1 MDTYRTPARFP
12 GFEWVLYQEHTFTGF
27 LPLQIEI
34 LDSQSS
40 SLFSN
45 EPFQKK
51 PVMTIEDL
59 VLHSD
64 DHFKYH
70 LLVNGQYS
78 QSHLGWHFRKL
89 KAQKARTSLLPR
101 FSEKSHSCLWAL
113 SFELWNRIVPRR
125 SEDPLLLVPLVPP
138 RSEDPLLLVPLV
150 PRTLTCPNLSHLGPI
165 WVNHLSFPNS
175 LFSDFFLGFSLPFHV
190 SKNTFEWKVCFK
202 ILSC

>member
-101 FSEKSHSCLWAL
+101 FIDKRHSSLWAL
-113 SFELWNRIVPRR
+113 KQNCSTKIWRPPSPCPTCPTKIWRPPSPCSTCPTYSNL
-125 SEDPLLLVPLVPP
+125 SQLVPFG
-138 RSEDPLLLVPLV
+138 
-150 PRTLTCPNLSHLGPI
+150 SHLG
-165 WVNHLSFPNS
+165 
-175 LFSDFFLGFSLPFHV
+175 
-190 SKNTFEWKVCFK
+190 
-202 ILSC
+202 